1 VARREYSPFPGNC
14 GYHMRQLRGLTKPLT
29 CLCAD
34 PFGDDDSD
42 IPVFFTVNDF
52 FEENEKAV
60 DDSPL
65 FRPELD

>member
-1 VARREYSPFPGNC
+1 
-14 GYHMRQLRGLTKPLT
+14 
-29 CLCAD
+29 LCAD